1 MTSRLHLCR
10 VFLSGYRPSDPPA
23 SACGPDPGQGCH
35 LSHQPDPSHSPGLG
49 SEHQRPRRYQDH
61 ACTRAI
67 GGPAQGR
74 PNCPRSASRSSRTSR
89 AGEGTTPPPSV
100 HPTLHRPRRGC
111 WNVPTKASGPEL
123 GAAPGEHLKDLL
135 ASGDGP
141 TFSAFPRG
149 DAAPAHVSAHITL
162 RQRPRDP
169 HDPRRAPHWLCRPPS
184 PSPTRGPRQGGIHAG
199 MKPGGH

>member
-149 DAAPAHVSAHITL
+149 DAAQPTCQPTS
-162 RQRPRDP
+162 PSGRDP
-169 HDPRRAPHWLCRPPS
+169 VT
-184 PSPTRGPRQGGIHAG
+184 PTT
-199 MKPGGH
+199 PGGHHIGCADPHHHPLHEAPDRAASTRG